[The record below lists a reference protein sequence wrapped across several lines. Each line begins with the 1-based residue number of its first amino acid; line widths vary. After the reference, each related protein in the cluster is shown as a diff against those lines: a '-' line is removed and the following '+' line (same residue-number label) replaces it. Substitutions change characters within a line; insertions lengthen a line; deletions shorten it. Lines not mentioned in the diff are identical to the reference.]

1 MVIAGPVLAVSGML
15 VAGVW
20 LEGDGRTVAAVGVGI
35 VAGVAAYSAIFT
47 WLGLTTGH
55 PLGFA
60 LVYVFIWE
68 GVLSSLLSGTR
79 YLSVRAYTM
88 TLMEGIDTS
97 RLHLFEEQA
106 IEMQCRHRRRHRRD
120 GAVLLADGA
129 PTSQHGR
136 ALAAER
142 PVTPAVSRR

>member
-1 MVIAGPVLAVSGML
+1 MAG
-15 VAGVW
+15 
-20 LEGDGRTVAAVGVGI
+20 TVAAVGVGI
-35 VAGVAAYSAIFT
+35 LAGVAAYSAIFT

-79 YLSVRAYTM
+79 YLSVRAYAT

-97 RLHLFEEQA
+97 RLQLFEGQT
-106 IEMQCRHRRRHRRD
+106 IEMQAAIGGVIIVTVLFFWLTVRRLRNMD
-120 GAVLLADGA
+120 V
-129 PTSQHGR
+129 P
-136 ALAAER
+136 
-142 PVTPAVSRR
+142 

>member
-1 MVIAGPVLAVSGML
+1 M
-15 VAGVW
+15 
-20 LEGDGRTVAAVGVGI
+20 
-35 VAGVAAYSAIFT
+35 AGVAAYSAIFT

-106 IEMQCRHRRRHRRD
+106 IEMRVAIGGVIVVTALFFWLTVRRLRNMD
-120 GAVLLADGA
+120 V
-129 PTSQHGR
+129 P
-136 ALAAER
+136 
-142 PVTPAVSRR
+142 